1 MVLLTHTQSFKER
14 ERENGII
21 HILFITCLIVVSVL
35 CTPNMFSL
43 NRLVVDPIPA
53 ICSAEATMS
62 NVLVW
67 MHELKPDQIQRS
79 SWSFAFQA
87 SSRLRRHSQSLPA
100 YKTGG
105 WLSAFLR
112 HGDRHQRSRA
122 RPATEQGRAILV
134 WVRVLWS
141 GEMTP
146 TPDGSVDR

>member
-62 NVLVW
+62 NVLV
-67 MHELKPDQIQRS
+67 
-79 SWSFAFQA
+79 
-87 SSRLRRHSQSLPA
+87 
-100 YKTGG
+100 
-105 WLSAFLR
+105 
-112 HGDRHQRSRA
+112 
-122 RPATEQGRAILV
+122 
-134 WVRVLWS
+134 
-141 GEMTP
+141 
-146 TPDGSVDR
+146 